1 MMKPISNIL
10 AFVEYLLISLFL
22 FSLRK
27 MGLNNGCDRI
37 RLSKRLFLQLSET
50 NIYTTKVN
58 SLKYFHYFD
67 SYCIPILTILQIAV
81 TVIFT

>member
-1 MMKPISNIL
+1 MMKPNSNIL

-37 RLSKRLFLQLSET
+37 RLSKRLFLQ
-50 NIYTTKVN
+50 I
-58 SLKYFHYFD
+58 KYYNCQKQTF
-67 SYCIPILTILQIAV
+67 ILQKS
-81 TVIFT
+81 TP